1 MPSIKAYT
9 LGCKVN
15 SYETEAVLQMFLEN
29 GFTEKEIHETADVT
43 LINTCAV
50 TQMAGNK
57 SLKYVKHFVKEN
69 ENSFVIVMGCFS
81 QLEPFKI
88 LTAGAK
94 IVIGTNFRRELFS
107 IYKDYKEPIIKTNE
121 ILKENKY
128 ENLKISSFSKTRAFV
143 KIADGCNEFCSFCVI
158 PFVRGHLRS
167 RDPEDIINEIK
178 SLRETGVNEIVLT
191 GINTAAYGKDL
202 KTIDFPD
209 LLEKI
214 ITNVKNCPKI
224 RISSMEVVEL
234 NDKLLMVLK
243 RFAGHFC
250 QHFHLPIQ
258 SGSDSVLKSMRRP
271 YDLDYFRDRVKRLR
285 EIFPTV
291 NITTDI
297 LAGYLTET
305 DEEFTNSLNFLK
317 EIGFGELHVFP
328 YSKRQYTKDYT
339 KEEKITPEVKHRRV
353 QKLLT
358 LNKELS
364 LNYRKSFL
372 DKELKVLVEKVIKGV
387 AFGHTDNYL
396 EVKFN
401 YDGKT
406 NKYVNVK
413 ITKPKYPVSEGEF
426 ISSN

>member
-1 MPSIKAYT
+1 MPSIKVYT

-29 GFTEKEIHETADVT
+29 GFTEKKINETADVT

-69 ENSFVIVMGCFS
+69 EDSFVIVMGCFS
-81 QLEPFKI
+81 QLEPLKI
-88 LTAGAK
+88 LAAGAK
-94 IVIGTNFRRELFS
+94 IVIGTNFRSYIFNL
-107 IYKDYKEPIIKTNE
+107 YQNYTEPVIKTNE

-128 ENLKISSFSKTRAFV
+128 EDLKISSFSKTRAFV

-167 RDPEDIINEIK
+167 RNHEDIISEIK
-178 SLRETGVNEIVLT
+178 GLAKNGVKEIVLT

-202 KTIDFPD
+202 KTLDFPN

-214 ITNVKNCPKI
+214 ITSVKNCPKL
-224 RISSMEVVEL
+224 RISSMEVIEL
-234 NDKLLMVLK
+234 NDKLLTVLK
-243 RFAGHFC
+243 RFAGQFC

-258 SGSDSVLKSMRRP
+258 SGSDLVLKSMRRP
-271 YDLDYFRDRVKRLR
+271 YDLDYFRDRVKGLR
-285 EIFPTV
+285 EIFPEV

-305 DEEFTNSLNFLK
+305 DEEFTKSLSFLK

-328 YSKRQYTKDYT
+328 YSKRQYTKDFIR
-339 KEEKITPEVKHRRV
+339 EEKITQEMKRMRV

-364 LNYRKSFL
+364 LNFRKKFL
-372 DKELKVLVEKVIKGV
+372 NKKLNVLVEKVIKGV

-401 YDGKT
+401 YQGKT
-406 NKYVNVK
+406 NEYVKVK
-413 ITKPKYPVSEGEF
+413 ITKPGYPVSEGALV
-426 ISSN
+426 SW